1 MRQFRHRDSVWSNG
15 TQRASVIA
23 NGDLNPGFTSSSLTL
38 CTSLLAGGVPY
49 LHTGGGS
56 ALQYRPTPSGDWYT
70 PLGHFLIQGK
80 RSNHL
85 LHPDVGGGG
94 SSEQPMS
101 GVLLNQILLLLYYT
115 RCWHTRHYNDDQ
127 TLPCPFTLS
136 AIGIFLKEAQP
147 SFLMASSF
155 LGYWLGL
162 IVHL

>member
-1 MRQFRHRDSVWSNG
+1 MEIWTQVLPVLVWHSVH
-15 TQRASVIA
+15 
-23 NGDLNPGFTSSSLTL
+23 L
-38 CTSLLAGGVPY
+38 CWL
-49 LHTGGGS
+49 GGS
-56 ALQYRPTPSGDWYT
+56 PISIPGGAAPYNIGPHPPGIGT
-70 PLGHFLIQGK
+70 PLSGIFSSRGRGLTICFIQM
-80 RSNHL
+80 L
-85 LHPDVGGGG
+85 VGGGG